1 MKKIIIGIGIG
12 ILVLFL
18 YFGVS
23 IYQFFN
29 AVDKLG
35 VCGLQVGPYYGKQM
49 VLQSDINQVD
59 TLIHLS
65 SGKLAFL
72 HTQDSL
78 VPIIGKL
85 DSNNTWNWAVE
96 LSPSDSTSWV
106 PLKAMSGIKLVAR
119 NGANE
124 IHFF

>member
-1 MKKIIIGIGIG
+1 
-12 ILVLFL
+12 
-18 YFGVS
+18 
-23 IYQFFN
+23 
-29 AVDKLG
+29 
-35 VCGLQVGPYYGKQM
+35 M
-49 VLQSDINQVD
+49 VLQSDINQID

-106 PLKAMSGIKLVAR
+106 PLKAMSGSKLETR

-124 IHFF
+124 IHFFNDTFYEPGVIFLNSDETFNYMCLSPM